1 MQPKEQAKTAPRLP
15 AARRAAELEYA
26 IRDVVLPARKIE
38 AQGHQ
43 VLKLNIGDPGP
54 FDFPVPEHMVQA
66 LHDAAREGYNGYGPS
81 EGDPELRQAIA
92 QRETKRTGKST
103 TSEQVHVGTGV
114 TEVLQMLLGA
124 TLRPGDEI
132 LIPDP
137 AYSPYEGLA
146 RYFDA
151 TPVGYK
157 TDEDDGWQPDVDAI
171 RKAITPQTRAICL
184 INPNNPTGAL
194 YSEKRLKQIADVAA
208 EHEDQLF
215 LISDEI
221 YDEMTLDGQHAPTA
235 KIAKDQAVVALN
247 GFSKVHLVTGWRM
260 GYAVFHDPQDRLDD
274 ILDGF
279 MRTARNRLCPS
290 SIAQRAALAAL
301 TGPQDHV
308 RHTMD
313 KIRKRRDII
322 VKGLNEV
329 PGISCARPE
338 GAFYAFP
345 RIDPLADGTK
355 TPWKDD
361 KAFVLDLLE
370 KQHVLTV
377 HGSGF
382 GKTHGKDHFR
392 IVFLPQEDVLEEAM
406 NRLGRFMQESGTV

>member
-1 MQPKEQAKTAPRLP
+1 MQQKEQTRVQALP

-26 IRDVVLPARKIE
+26 IRDVVLPAREIE
-38 AQGHQ
+38 KQGHT

-66 LHDAAREGYNGYGPS
+66 LLEGAKAGYNGYGPS
-81 EGDPELRQAIA
+81 EGDPELREAVA
-92 QRETKRTGKST
+92 KRETERTGKST
-103 TSEQVHVGTGV
+103 HMEQVHVGTGV
-114 TEVLQMLLGA
+114 TEVLQMLFGA
-124 TLRPGDEI
+124 TLSPGDEV

-146 RYFDA
+146 HYFDA
-151 TPVGYK
+151 KPVGYRS
-157 TDEDDGWQPDVDAI
+157 DEADAWQPDVDAM
-171 RKAITPQTRAICL
+171 RKLITPKTKAICL

-194 YSEKRLKQIADVAA
+194 YSEKRLKEIADLAA

-221 YDEMTLDGQHAPTA
+221 YDEMTLDGEHVPTA
-235 KIAKDQAVVALN
+235 KVAKDQAVVALN
-247 GFSKVHLVTGWRM
+247 GFSKVHLVTGWRL
-260 GYAVFHDPQDRLDD
+260 GYAVFHDPQDRLKN

-290 SIAQRAALAAL
+290 TIAQRAALAAL
-301 TGPQDHV
+301 EGPQDHV
-308 RHTMD
+308 KATMV
-313 KIRKRRDII
+313 KLRRRRDII

-329 PGISCARPE
+329 PGISCSRPE

-345 RIDPLADGTK
+345 RIDPLADGK
-355 TPWKDD
+355 KAPWKND
-361 KAFVLDLLE
+361 KEFVLDFLE
-370 KQHVLTV
+370 KEHVLTV

-382 GKTHGKDHFR
+382 GKRYGKDHFR
-392 IVFLPQEDVLEEAM
+392 IVFLPQEETLTEAM
-406 NRLGRFMQESGTV
+406 HRLGRFMMQSGAV

>member
-1 MQPKEQAKTAPRLP
+1 MKPLP
-15 AARRAAELEYA
+15 ATRRAANLEYA

-38 AQGHQ
+38 AQGHK

-54 FDFPVPEHMVQA
+54 FDFPVPEHMVQELA
-66 LHDAAREGYNGYGPS
+66 DGAKAGYNGYGPS
-81 EGDPELRQAIA
+81 EGDPELREAIA
-92 QRETKRTGKST
+92 QRETRRTGKT
-103 TSEQVHVGTGV
+103 THAEQVHMGTGV
-114 TEVLQMLLGA
+114 TEVLQMLFGA
-124 TLRPGDEI
+124 SLSQGDEV

-146 RYFDA
+146 HYFDA
-151 TPVGYK
+151 TPIGYK
-157 TDEDDGWQPDVDAI
+157 TDETDGWQPDVDAL
-171 RKAITPQTRAICL
+171 RKTITPKTRALCL

-194 YSEKRLKQIADVAA
+194 YSEKRLKEITDLAG
-208 EHEDQLF
+208 EYEDQLF

-221 YDEMTLDGQHAPTA
+221 YDEMTLDGEHVPTA
-235 KIAKDQAVVALN
+235 KVARDLPVVALN

-260 GYAVFHDPQDRLDD
+260 GYAVFHDPNGRLNA

-290 SIAQRAALAAL
+290 TIAQRAALAAL

-308 RHTMD
+308 AATME
-313 KIRKRRDII
+313 KIRRRRDVI

-329 PGISCARPE
+329 PGISCAKPE

-345 RIDPLADGTK
+345 RIDPLADGEK
-355 TPWKDD
+355 TPWKND
-361 KAFVLDLLE
+361 KEFVLDLLE
-370 KQHVLTV
+370 KEHVLTV

-382 GKTHGKDHFR
+382 GTHYAKDHFR
-392 IVFLPQEDVLEEAM
+392 IVFLPQEEVLGEAM
-406 NRLGRFMQESGTV
+406 QRLGRFMAKATA

>member
-1 MQPKEQAKTAPRLP
+1 MQEKQIVRPYP

-26 IRDVVLPARKIE
+26 IRDVVIPAREIE
-38 AQGHQ
+38 KQGHK

-66 LHDAAREGYNGYGPS
+66 LAEGAQAGFNGYGPS
-81 EGDPELRQAIA
+81 EGDPELRHAIA
-92 QRETKRTGKST
+92 EREGRRTGKT
-103 TSEQVHVGTGV
+103 TSAEQVHIGTGV
-114 TEVLQMLLGA
+114 TEVLQMLFGA
-124 TLRPGDEI
+124 TLSPGDEI

-146 RYFDA
+146 HYFDGRPIGYA
-151 TPVGYK
+151 TN
-157 TDEDDGWQPDVDAI
+157 EQDGWQPDVDAL
-171 RKAITPQTRAICL
+171 RKQITPKTRAICL

-194 YSEKRLKQIADVAA
+194 YSERRLKQIADLAA

-221 YDEMTLDGQHAPTA
+221 YDEMTLDGEHVPTA
-235 KIAKDQAVVALN
+235 KVAKDQSVVALN

-260 GYAVFHDPQDRLDD
+260 GYAVFHDPQGRLEQ

-290 SIAQRAALAAL
+290 TIAQRAALAAL

-308 RHTMD
+308 QATME
-313 KIRKRRDII
+313 KLRTRRDVI
-322 VKGLNEV
+322 VKGLNET
-329 PGISCARPE
+329 PGVSCARPE

-345 RIDPLADGTK
+345 RIDPLADGEK
-355 TPWKDD
+355 TPWKND
-361 KAFVLDLLE
+361 KEFVLDFLE
-370 KQHVLTV
+370 KEHVLSV

-382 GKTHGKDHFR
+382 GKQYGKDHFR
-392 IVFLPQEDVLEEAM
+392 VVFLPQEEVLAEAM
-406 NRLGRFMQESGTV
+406 KRLGRFMEKSGTV